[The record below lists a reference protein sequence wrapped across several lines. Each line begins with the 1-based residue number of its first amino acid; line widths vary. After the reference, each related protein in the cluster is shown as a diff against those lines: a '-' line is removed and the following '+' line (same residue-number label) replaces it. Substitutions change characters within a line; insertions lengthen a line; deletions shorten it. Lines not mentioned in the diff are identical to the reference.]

1 MTQAVRWMFLLES
14 GWPVFKIVSLAA
26 WSNLSTVQGPLA
38 LPSYRF
44 YPIDNLESTTVYIV

>member
-44 YPIDNLESTTVYIV
+44 YPIDNLESTTVYI